1 MVNESFAGRVY
12 PPTPVY
18 EVGREKIREFAEA
31 IGGGDPG
38 AFVDLPLEP
47 LVGPEHVHPA
57 HVDPQAAQALGYPDV
72 IAPPTFAVIVAQ
84 RCDAQLVRDPEAGID
99 FTRVVHGEQSFA
111 HHRPIVAGDR
121 LVAVLHVDSV
131 RSAGGHAM
139 VTTRSE
145 ITTEAGEPVCTA
157 TSTIVVRGEG
167 S

>member
-1 MVNESFAGRVY
+1 MVNAAFAGRVY
-12 PPTPVY
+12 PPMPAY

-31 IGGGDPG
+31 LGSGDGGGSGSLPADPATG
-38 AFVDLPLEP
+38 RR
-47 LVGPEHVHPA
+47 GVHPV
-57 HVDPQAAQALGYPDV
+57 HVDPRAARAAGYPDV
-72 IAPPTFAVIVAQ
+72 IAPPTFAIIVAQ

-99 FTRVVHGEQSFA
+99 FTRVVHGEQTFV

-131 RSAGGHAM
+131 KSAGGHWM

-145 ITTEAGEPVCTA
+145 ISSESGEPVCTA
-157 TSTIVVRGEG
+157 SSTIVVRGED